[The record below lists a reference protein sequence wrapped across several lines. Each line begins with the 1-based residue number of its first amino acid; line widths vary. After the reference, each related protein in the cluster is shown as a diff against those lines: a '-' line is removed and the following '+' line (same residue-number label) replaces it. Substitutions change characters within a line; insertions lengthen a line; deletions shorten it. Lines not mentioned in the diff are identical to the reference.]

1 MELPMEV
8 LSGTLTFL
16 FTDVEGSTRLWDY
29 HAEAMSAALARH
41 DALIREAVEI
51 HKGQVFKTMGDAF
64 HASFADANS
73 ALGAALDFQK
83 KLQAEPILAD
93 DAKLMVRAAVHSG
106 TAGRRDND
114 YFGPTLN
121 RTARLLSAAHG
132 EQTLVSSTTRALLD
146 SALPEGASL
155 RELGEHR
162 LRDLRS
168 DTIYQLVHPSIRSEF
183 PPILSL
189 GASELP
195 NNLPEQLTSFVGRE
209 EPLGELQELL
219 SRNRLL
225 TITGSGGAGKSRLM
239 LQFAADTL
247 PDFPNGVWLTELAP
261 LSDSALVPSA
271 IATSLSL
278 REEPGRP
285 LLATITDYLKD
296 RTVLILVDN
305 CEHVLDEAARVV
317 DTILR
322 ACPKVKIVATSRE
335 ALGVGGEQ
343 SYRIPSLAL
352 PPTGAMP
359 TVSELETCESVRLFL
374 DRAMLAQPAFRLTPT
389 NSEPIARICRRLDG
403 IPLAIELAAARTR
416 ALAPDQIASRLDDR
430 FRLLTGGSRT
440 ALPRQQ
446 TLRAMIDWSYDLLS
460 PKEQAL
466 LQRLSVFAGGW
477 TLESAEKVCAD
488 EPA

>member
-1 MELPMEV
+1 MDALP
-8 LSGTLTFL
+8 GILTFL
-16 FTDVEGSTRLWDY
+16 FTDIEGSTRLWDAN
-29 HAEAMSAALARH
+29 AEAMSAALARH
-41 DALIREAVEI
+41 DALVRESIEAHE
-51 HKGQVFKTMGDAF
+51 GAVFKTMGDAF
-64 HASFADANS
+64 HASFAEAN
-73 ALGAALDFQK
+73 AAVAAVLDLQK
-83 KLQAEPILAD
+83 RLQSDPILVGD
-93 DAKLMVRAAVHSG
+93 VTLKVRAAVHSG

-114 YFGPTLN
+114 FFGPTLN
-121 RTARLLSAAHG
+121 RTARLLAAAHG
-132 EQTLVSSTTRALLD
+132 EQTLVSSVTRALLD
-146 SALPEGASL
+146 PMLADGASL

-168 DTIYQLVHPSIRSEF
+168 DTIYQLVHAAIRSDF

-209 EPLGELQELL
+209 EALAEVKDLV

-239 LQFAADTL
+239 LQFAADVL
-247 PDFPNGVWLTELAP
+247 PEFAGGVWLTELAP
-261 LSDSALVPSA
+261 LSDPALVPSA
-271 IATSLSL
+271 IASSLRL

-285 LLATITDYLKD
+285 LLATITDYLKE
-296 RTVLILVDN
+296 RVVLLLIDN
-305 CEHVLDEAARVV
+305 CEHVLDDAAHVV

-352 PPTGAMP
+352 PPAGATP
-359 TVSELETCESVRLFL
+359 PLNELESCESIRLFL
-374 DRAMLAQPAFRLTPT
+374 DRAVLAQPSFRLTT
-389 NSEPIARICRRLDG
+389 ANAEPIARICRRLDG
-403 IPLAIELAAARTR
+403 IPLAIELAAARAR
-416 ALAPDQIASRLDDR
+416 ALAPDQIAARLDDR